1 MRTSARARS
10 AQSPPDERPMTVC
23 WASCVQSK
31 ARTTLVAEVGAA
43 DGLVSAKG
51 LAAALERDP
60 ADLEDVRARGCLQR
74 EVRVLFDD
82 EHGQALALVQLADD
96 AEDLRDDPRREAE
109 RRLVEE
115 HELRAEHQRAGQRE
129 HLLLAAAQRP

>member
-1 MRTSARARS
+1 M
-10 AQSPPDERPMTVC
+10 MVC
-23 WASCVQSK
+23 WASCVHSK
-31 ARTTLVAEVGAA
+31 ARTTLVTEVGAA

-96 AEDLRDDPRREAE
+96 AEDLRDDPPREAE

-115 HELRAEHQRAGQRE
+115 HEPRAEHQRAGPRGD
-129 HLLLAAAQRP
+129 LPVARPP